1 MTGLINEVMEKK
13 GGNLRDNE
21 VENNERSE
29 LGETKCLVSQRKVW
43 NERSEWAFSECILF
57 VDS

>member
-1 MTGLINEVMEKK
+1 MEKK

-43 NERSEWAFSECILF
+43 NERSEWAFSKCILLYTF
-57 VDS
+57 SELL